1 MSENKKLSCLH
12 ESYADIQPVSRF
24 NNSPEIE
31 NYSTVNLDTDDLNAD
46 ETQLNL
52 ENKQVL
58 VIFFWQISYRKSF
71 IS

>member
-12 ESYADIQPVSRF
+12 ESYNDIQPVSRF

-31 NYSTVNLDTDDLNAD
+31 NYSTVNLGTDDLNAD

-52 ENKQVL
+52 ENK
-58 VIFFWQISYRKSF
+58 
-71 IS
+71 